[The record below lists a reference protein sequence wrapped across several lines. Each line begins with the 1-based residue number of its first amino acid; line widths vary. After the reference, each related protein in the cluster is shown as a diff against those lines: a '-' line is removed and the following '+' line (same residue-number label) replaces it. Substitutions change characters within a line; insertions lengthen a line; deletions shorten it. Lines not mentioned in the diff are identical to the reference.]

1 MKGSQTAVAA
11 AGKLKSKKHAARG
24 DNRLPQC
31 KAGRE
36 VKRVDCV
43 EAERIMFIIDQFL
56 AKLLLISGLQA
67 ALVSEVRDF
76 PTPVVE
82 LKKALIPLKPNRE
95 KIQNLTRDALRE
107 LLQRP
112 DLCAKLRAN
121 NCDNRHR
128 KLNSEVEKLRI
139 SMFDRLTMKQSE
151 ADDQVLFIRKAN
163 QKRVETES
171 QIKKIKEDLANVE
184 QEKNDENE
192 IRSEKIESLKE
203 DIKQIEMQ
211 CQQNCSNIRAVAEQ
225 QKIRYCADS
234 QKVQN
239 KIKDDITPLEIE
251 WRKLIVK
258 HREDE
263 LVLRGKKFRMQNELD
278 NWLNKYDDFM
288 ETQNGKIA
296 EIQAEYDTE
305 KADMTDLQEKF
316 IKLKEEYDAIMH
328 ERQLIREEKER
339 IQKEFED
346 KTFAA
351 QIIQAFFRG
360 YMFVKYAKTD
370 GKRPGKK
377 GKKDKGKDKK
387 KK

>member
-1 MKGSQTAVAA
+1 MGSSKNSKMKGSQTAMATSA
-11 AGKLKSKKHAARG
+11 KLKNKKNAARG
-24 DNRLPQC
+24 DNARLPQC

-76 PTPVVE
+76 PAPVVE

-121 NCDNRHR
+121 NCDNRHK

-151 ADDQVLFIRKAN
+151 ADDQILFIRKAN

-203 DIKQIEMQ
+203 DIKH
-211 CQQNCSNIRAVAEQ
+211 
-225 QKIRYCADS
+225 
-234 QKVQN
+234 
-239 KIKDDITPLEIE
+239 DITPLEIE

>member
-1 MKGSQTAVAA
+1 MG
-11 AGKLKSKKHAARG
+11 
-24 DNRLPQC
+24 
-31 KAGRE
+31 
-36 VKRVDCV
+36 DCV

-184 QEKNDENE
+184 QDKNDENE

-211 CQQNCSNIRAVAEQ
+211 CQQNCSNIRAAADK
-225 QKIRYCADS
+225 QKVRYCADS

-251 WRKLIVK
+251 WRKLI
-258 HREDE
+258 
-263 LVLRGKKFRMQNELD
+263 
-278 NWLNKYDDFM
+278 
-288 ETQNGKIA
+288 
-296 EIQAEYDTE
+296 
-305 KADMTDLQEKF
+305 
-316 IKLKEEYDAIMH
+316 
-328 ERQLIREEKER
+328 
-339 IQKEFED
+339 
-346 KTFAA
+346 
-351 QIIQAFFRG
+351 
-360 YMFVKYAKTD
+360 
-370 GKRPGKK
+370 
-377 GKKDKGKDKK
+377 
-387 KK
+387 